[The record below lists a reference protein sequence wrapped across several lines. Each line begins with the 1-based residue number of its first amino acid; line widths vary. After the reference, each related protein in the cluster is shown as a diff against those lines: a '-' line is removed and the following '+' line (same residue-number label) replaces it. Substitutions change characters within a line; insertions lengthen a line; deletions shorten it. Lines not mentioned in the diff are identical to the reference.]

1 MAEEIFTLSHKELD
15 RVTVMKT
22 LSSGSIKQK
31 DAAKQLGLSIR
42 QVKRLLKRFRREGP
56 QGLASHR
63 RGKPSNRRLS
73 EETSTQAIDLI
84 KEHYHDFG
92 PTLAHEKLTEK
103 HSITLSVETLR
114 QWMIA
119 AEVWEPKIRKHPK
132 VFQLR
137 ERRSRFGELI
147 QIDGSPHD
155 WFENRDDPCTLI
167 VFIDDAT
174 GNLLHLC
181 FVPTETTQAYMEALR
196 NYLQRYGRPV
206 SFYSDKHSIFRVNAK
221 ETATGNTLTQF
232 GRVLNTLDIEAIHAH
247 TPQAKGR
254 VERANQTLQDRLVKE
269 MRINNINDKETAN
282 TFLNDFREDYN
293 RRFAVIPKNQE
304 DAHRQVLHSEQEFDL
319 IFARHNT
326 RTLSKNL
333 TLQYQNTIYQIK
345 TKNRNRR
352 LRFAK
357 VTVCEDF
364 NGTVTLLYQGKALE
378 FSTYE
383 KAKKPTPLENEKTIN
398 QRVDKAIELQTKH
411 PKRKPAPD
419 HPWRSFIITPL
430 QTQDHKKGTS
440 LSGRKGDISTL
451 R

>member
-56 QGLASHR
+56 QGLVSHR
-63 RGKPSNRRLS
+63 RGKPSNRCLP
-73 EETSTQAIDLI
+73 EETRTQAIELVN
-84 KEHYHDFG
+84 ENYHDFG

-103 HSITLSVETLR
+103 HALTLSVETLR

-119 AEVWEPKIRKHPK
+119 AEVWEPKTRKHPK

-137 ERRSRFGELI
+137 KRRSRFGELI
-147 QIDGSPHD
+147 QLDGSPHD

-174 GNLLHLC
+174 GKLLHLC
-181 FVPTETTQAYMEALR
+181 FVPAETTQAYMEALR

-206 SFYSDKHSIFRVNAK
+206 SFYSDKHGIFRVNAK
-221 ETATGNTLTQF
+221 EAANGNTLTQF

-269 MRINNINDKETAN
+269 MRINNINDRETAN
-282 TFLNDFREDYN
+282 VFLDNFREDYN

-304 DAHRQVLHSEQEFDL
+304 DAHRQVLHSEPELDL
-319 IFARHNT
+319 IFAIQKT

-333 TLQYQNTIYQIK
+333 TIQYKNTIYQIK
-345 TKNRNRR
+345 TKNRSRR

-364 NGTVTLLYQGKALE
+364 NGTVTLIYQGKALE
-378 FSTYE
+378 YSTYE

-430 QTQDHKKGTS
+430 QTQDDKKGTS

>member
-1 MAEEIFTLSHKELD
+1 MAEETFTLSHKELD
-15 RVTVMKT
+15 RVTVMKA

-42 QVKRLLKRFRREGP
+42 QIKRLVKRFRREGP
-56 QGLASHR
+56 QSLASHR
-63 RGKPSNRRLS
+63 RGKPSNRCLP
-73 EETSTQAIDLI
+73 EETRTQVIELVN
-84 KEHYHDFG
+84 ENYHDFG

-103 HSITLSVETLR
+103 HELTLSVETLR

-119 AEVWEPKIRKHPK
+119 ADIWKPKPRKQPK
-132 VFQLR
+132 AFQLR

-155 WFENRDDPCTLI
+155 WFEKRDDPCTLI

-174 GNLLHLC
+174 GKLLHLC

-196 NYLQRYGRPV
+196 SYLQRYGRPV

-221 ETATGNTLTQF
+221 EAANGNTLTQF

-282 TFLNDFREDYN
+282 AFLDDFRKDYN

-304 DAHRQVLHSEQEFDL
+304 DAHRQVLHSESELDL
-319 IFARHNT
+319 IFTVQKT

-333 TLQYQNTIYQIK
+333 TTQYNNTIYQVK
-345 TKNRNRR
+345 TKNRSRR

-364 NGTVTLLYQGKALE
+364 NGTVTLLYQGETLE
-378 FSTYE
+378 YSTYE
-383 KAKKPTPLENEKTIN
+383 KDKKPTPLENEKTIN

-411 PKRKPAPD
+411 PKRKPSPN
-419 HPWRSFIITPL
+419 HPWRKPFLAPL
-430 QTQDHKKGTS
+430 QTQDEKRGH
-440 LSGRKGDISTL
+440 L
-451 R
+451 

>member
-15 RVTVMKT
+15 RVTVMKA
-22 LSSGSIKQK
+22 LSSGFIKQK
-31 DAAKQLGLSIR
+31 DAARQLGLSIR
-42 QVKRLLKRFRREGP
+42 QIKRLLKRFRREGP
-56 QGLASHR
+56 QSLASRR
-63 RGKPSNRRLS
+63 RGKPSNRCLP

-103 HSITLSVETLR
+103 HELSLSVETLR

-119 AEVWEPKIRKHPK
+119 ADIWKPKPRKQPKI
-132 VFQLR
+132 FQLR

-155 WFENRDDPCTLI
+155 WFEKRDDPCTLI

-174 GNLLHLC
+174 GKLLHLC

-196 NYLQRYGRPV
+196 SYLQRYGRPV
-206 SFYSDKHSIFRVNAK
+206 SLYSDKHGIFRVNAK
-221 ETATGNTLTQF
+221 EAANGNTRTQF
-232 GRVLNTLDIEAIHAH
+232 GRVLDTLDIEAIHAH

-282 TFLNDFREDYN
+282 AFLDDFREDYN
-293 RRFAVIPKNQE
+293 RRFAVIPKSQE
-304 DAHRQVLHSEQEFDL
+304 DAHRQVLHSESELDL
-319 IFARHNT
+319 IFAIQKT

-333 TLQYQNTIYQIK
+333 ITQYNHTIYQIK
-345 TKNRNRR
+345 TKDRSRR
-352 LRFAK
+352 LRFAE
-357 VTVCEDF
+357 VTFCEDF
-364 NGTVTLLYQGKALE
+364 NGTVTILYQGKTLE
-378 FSTYE
+378 YSAYE
-383 KAKKPTPLENEKTIN
+383 KAEKPTPLENEKTIN

-411 PKRKPAPD
+411 PKRKPSPD
-419 HPWRSFIITPL
+419 HPWRKPFLAPL
-430 QTQDHKKGTS
+430 HNQDEKRGH
-440 LSGRKGDISTL
+440 L
-451 R
+451 